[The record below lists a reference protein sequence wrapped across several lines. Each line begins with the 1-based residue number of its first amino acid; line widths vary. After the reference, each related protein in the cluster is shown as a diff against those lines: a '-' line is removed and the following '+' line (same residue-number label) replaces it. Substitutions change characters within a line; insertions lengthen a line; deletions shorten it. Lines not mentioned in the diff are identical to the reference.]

1 MIKVIIFIAAKA
13 GISREAFRDYY
24 ETNHVPLVRRLLPM
38 IGRYTRNY
46 LEGPPMWRPDEPAPE
61 FDVVTEL
68 WFADQAA
75 FDAFVITV
83 RNPEISR
90 QIAADEA
97 NFLDST
103 KTRLHLVEEQIAPET
118 VS

>member
-1 MIKVIIFIAAKA
+1 MIKVIVFITARP

-24 ETNHVPLVRRLLPM
+24 ETNHVPLVRRLLPT
-38 IGRYTRNY
+38 IGRYTRSY
-46 LEGPPMWRPDEPAPE
+46 LQGPPMWRPDEPAPD

-68 WFADQAA
+68 WFANQAD
-75 FDAFVITV
+75 FDAFAATV
-83 RNPEISR
+83 RRPEISR

-103 KTRLHLVEEQIAPET
+103 KTRLHLVDEHIAPET
-118 VS
+118 AS